1 MPNYDYK
8 CVYCDNVFEKQRF
21 IKDRNAPIDCPK
33 CFIYGTSHLTFS
45 KAPVIGDPVRLGITR
60 PSSDVL
66 DKLKD
71 IKKKVHGS
79 EMPSRYI

>member
-1 MPNYDYK
+1 MCLLRY
-8 CVYCDNVFEKQRF
+8 VFEKQRL

>member
-8 CVYCDNVFEKQRF
+8 CVYCDNIFEKQRM
-21 IKDRNAPIDCPK
+21 IKDRNAAIDCPK
-33 CFIYGTSHLTFS
+33 CFIYGTSHLTFRN
-45 KAPVIGDPVRLGITR
+45 APIIGDPVRLGVTR

-79 EMPSRYI
+79 DMPSRYI

>member
-33 CFIYGTSHLTFS
+33 CFVYGTSHLIFS
-45 KAPVIGDPVRLGITR
+45 KAPTIGDPVKLGLTR
-60 PSSDVL
+60 PRSDVV

-79 EMPSRYI
+79 EMQSRYI